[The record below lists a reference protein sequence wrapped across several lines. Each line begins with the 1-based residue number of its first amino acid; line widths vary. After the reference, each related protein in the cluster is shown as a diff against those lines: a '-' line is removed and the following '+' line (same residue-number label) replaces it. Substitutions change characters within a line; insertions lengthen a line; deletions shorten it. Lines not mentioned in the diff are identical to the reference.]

1 MRKEDPVRFVTI
13 RWGNFTHTK
22 IENSRDLNL
31 LNVITCD
38 VSVAQKKKTT
48 IGFHGRSQEMYQ
60 LYYCIAYEIYIWQFD
75 NPPA

>member
-38 VSVAQKKKTT
+38 VSVAQ
-48 IGFHGRSQEMYQ
+48 
-60 LYYCIAYEIYIWQFD
+60 
-75 NPPA
+75 